1 MLKEENFNKK
11 SVLELLESL
20 ATIEWGGKKLY
31 DGKNDHLQ
39 QNPEEFAS
47 FLEGLINV
55 KKKKNL
61 KIDDFLEIGFHNG
74 YTNTILDKVF
84 EFKNN
89 VAIDLVDQPCNAEA
103 FRANHRFKNLT
114 MICGDSTSKRVIDT
128 ATNLGPYD
136 MIFIDGCHEEY
147 YVNED
152 YRNYSKM
159 LRNRGILVFHDIYSP
174 RFKGVARVWEEVK
187 REHDTFYE
195 FKVPNGNMTCG
206 IGFAIVEK

>member
-1 MLKEENFNKK
+1 MLVKILSKISLFFKILLNEKFFYAKCKSQNKNKE
-11 SVLELLESL
+11 S
-20 ATIEWGGKKLY
+20 
-31 DGKNDHLQ
+31 
-39 QNPEEFAS
+39 S
-47 FLEGLINV
+47 FLKNV
-55 KKKKNL
+55 SNKIKN
-61 KIDDFLEIGFHNG
+61 KSFLEIGFHNG

-187 REHDTFYE
+187 REHDTFYQ